1 MQLIR
6 RITSVVLSAA
16 MIAGNLVTPFPAYA
30 GEVPPDMAAEV
41 QTGTSADEAAPP
53 ETSQPETDAPDF
65 TITLPDQ
72 EAFGLMYDQT
82 HFLSEDKDKKET
94 VLSYKQG
101 EEVNLDVVVN
111 PDYQLDKLA
120 FQDQNISIAD
130 YQKKQGKEYPFTWKD
145 EDTLTFTM
153 PDSNLWMVTEW
164 HQLQTE
170 PAVPASEAQSQPAAE
185 VQAAAETNA
194 PDAAVG
200 ETSANADDTTDSSQT
215 AGQEDEQESQA
226 DAQTEVLQTPAGSS
240 ENDGVPETQDTSSTI
255 EEDGFPAQ
263 GALMMLPEKQIGID
277 VTDIAEE
284 TRFDDVT
291 YPQDTCSSK
300 LVSSDVKAGTL
311 YARSALRK

>member
-1 MQLIR
+1 MQLKR

-16 MIAGNLVTPFPAYA
+16 MIAGNLVTPFTAYA
-30 GEVPPDMAAEV
+30 GEIPPDMAAEV
-41 QTGTSADEAAPP
+41 QTDTSADEAAPP

-82 HFLSEDKDKKET
+82 HFLSEDKEKKET

-153 PDSNLWMVTEW
+153 PDSDLWMVTEW

-170 PAVPASEAQSQPAAE
+170 PTTAASEAQPQTTVETQAAAE
-185 VQAAAETNA
+185 TQTAAETNA
-194 PDAAVG
+194 PDDAAN
-200 ETSANADDTTDSSQT
+200 ETSANADDTAELGQT
-215 AGQEDEQESQA
+215 AGPAAEQGGQA
-226 DAQTEVLQTPAGSS
+226 SAQTEVSQNQTDSG

-255 EEDGFPAQ
+255 QTDGFPAQ
-263 GALMMLPEKQIGID
+263 GALLMLPEKQIGID

-300 LVSSDVKAGTL
+300 LQQACEQ
-311 YARSALRK
+311 